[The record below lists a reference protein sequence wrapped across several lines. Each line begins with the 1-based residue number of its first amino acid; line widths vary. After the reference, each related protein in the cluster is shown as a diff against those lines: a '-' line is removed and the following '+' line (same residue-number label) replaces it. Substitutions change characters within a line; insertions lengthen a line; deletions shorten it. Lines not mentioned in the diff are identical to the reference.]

1 MENSIRI
8 DKWLWA
14 VRVFK
19 TRSLASQACK
29 AGKIKIDGN
38 NVKASREV
46 KIEDIITVQIGQLSK
61 SIKAIG
67 LIKNRVS
74 AKLAVENYEDLT
86 PAEEYEKLKLQK
98 EMKTEYRDRGSGRP
112 TKKERRIITKLKKE
126 KF

>member
-14 VRVFK
+14 IRVFK

-29 AGKIKIDGN
+29 SGKIKIDGN

-46 KIEDIITVQIGQLSK
+46 KFDDIITIQIGQLLK
-61 SIKAIG
+61 TIKVKG

-74 AKLAVENYEDLT
+74 AKLAVENYKDLT

-98 EMKTEYRDRGSGRP
+98 EMKTEYRDHGSGRP

>member
-14 VRVFK
+14 IRVFK

-46 KIEDIITVQIGQLSK
+46 KFDDIISIQIGQLLK
-61 SIKAIG
+61 TIKVKG

-74 AKLAVENYEDLT
+74 AKLAIENYEDLT
-86 PAEEYEKLKLQK
+86 PAEEYEKLKLQH
-98 EMKTEYRDRGSGRP
+98 EMKTEYRDHGSGRP

>member
-14 VRVFK
+14 IRIFK

-29 AGKIKIDGN
+29 TGKVKIDGN

-46 KIEDIITVQIGQLSK
+46 RIDNIISIQIGQLLK
-61 SIKAIG
+61 TIKVKG

-86 PAEEYEKLKLQK
+86 PAEEYKKLKLQH
-98 EMKTEYRDRGSGRP
+98 EMKTEYRDQGSGRP

>member
-19 TRSLASQACK
+19 TRNLSSQACK
-29 AGKIKIDGN
+29 AGKVKIDGN